1 MKQLKPL
8 FHLALLFILLT
19 GCQDA
24 SEKASTKDRS
34 PQEPDSSTTASK
46 KVDVSGIPPEE
57 WIRSDPGELYQ
68 TYIEKKSWTKEP
80 KAYKDAT
87 GKAIDDYMELAGK
100 EGTKKWTE
108 QELAHSILSHLQT
121 GYGDIAS
128 ELEEYE
134 VVYDELK
141 LPDGRLLQDMEMD
154 EITQKKDKGI
164 NVALLIDSSGSMK
177 AEVDGESKMSLAK
190 ESLDRLAKELPE
202 SVNVSLIAFGHK
214 GTGSDADKDMSCKAV
229 EALYPLQPYDRS
241 AFSQSLSTFNPKG
254 WTPLASS
261 IELANEQLSSQ
272 SDENTE
278 NFIYVVSDGIET
290 CDGDPVKA
298 AQKVKNDNTNVN
310 INIIGFDVDT
320 EADEQLKR
328 VAEAGGGDYS
338 SVKTK
343 QQLSEIENVWKEAIN
358 KNTWRWWAVNRF
370 SDNVWTTVDH
380 YNAIRGIFS
389 TYQSMRQNEQN
400 RLTQIL
406 NSLEEEKVIDSEKRE
421 AISALF
427 DERQEKIRNYM
438 NDLESKKREEVK
450 TVSDELEQKLDAIE
464 DQVGI

>member
-1 MKQLKPL
+1 MKQVRPL
-8 FHLALLFILLT
+8 FLLFLLFILLT

-24 SEKASTKDRS
+24 SEKASTKDK
-34 PQEPDSSTTASK
+34 PAQEPGKSTTASK
-46 KVDVSGIPPEE
+46 KVDVAGTPPEE
-57 WIRSDPGELYQ
+57 WINANPGELYQ
-68 TYIEKKSWTKEP
+68 KYIEKKSWAKEP
-80 KAYKDAT
+80 KAYKNAT
-87 GKAIDDYMELAGK
+87 GKAINDYMELAGK
-100 EGTKKWTE
+100 EGTEKWTE
-108 QELAHSILSHLQT
+108 QEWAHSILSNLQT

-141 LPDGRLLQDMEMD
+141 LPDGRLLQDIEMD
-154 EITQKKDKGI
+154 EITQKKDKKV

-190 ESLDRLAKELPE
+190 ESLDRLAKELPG

-214 GTGSDADKDMSCKAV
+214 GTGSDSDKEMSCQAV
-229 EALYPLQPYDRS
+229 ESFYPLQPYDGS
-241 AFSQSLSTFNPKG
+241 AFSQSLLKFDPRG
-254 WTPLASS
+254 WTPLAAS
-261 IELANEQLSSQ
+261 IELANEQLSSR

-298 AQKVKNDNTNVN
+298 AQKVKADNTNVK

-320 EADEQLKR
+320 EADEQLKK
-328 VAEAGGGDYS
+328 VAKAGGGEYS

-343 QQLSEIENVWKEAIN
+343 QQLSEIENVWKEAID
-358 KNTWRWWAVNRF
+358 KNTWRWWVVNRF

-380 YNAIRGIFS
+380 YNAIREIFS

-400 RLTQIL
+400 RLIQTL
-406 NSLEEEKVIDSEKRE
+406 NRLEKEKLIDSEKRV
-421 AISALF
+421 AISSLF

-450 TVSDELEQKLDAIE
+450 TVSDELEKKLDAIE
-464 DQVGI
+464 EQVGI